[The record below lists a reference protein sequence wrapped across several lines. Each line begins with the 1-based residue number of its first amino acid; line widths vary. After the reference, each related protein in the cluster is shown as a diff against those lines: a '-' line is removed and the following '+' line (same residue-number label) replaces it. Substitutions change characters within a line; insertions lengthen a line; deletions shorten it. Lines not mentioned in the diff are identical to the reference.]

1 MTDQEIFDRVKKV
14 TVEKLSVKEDEVVPS
29 ASFQEDLGADSLDVV
44 ELVMALEE
52 EFGIEIPDDDVTN
65 LKTVQNAVDYIKSK
79 QG

>member
-1 MTDQEIFDRVKKV
+1 MGGAAVGKEAIGVRISVEAERFGAADAGGGDAGEEIG
-14 TVEKLSVKEDEVVPS
+14 
-29 ASFQEDLGADSLDVV
+29 LGV

-52 EFGIEIPDDDVTN
+52 EFGTEIPDDDVTN